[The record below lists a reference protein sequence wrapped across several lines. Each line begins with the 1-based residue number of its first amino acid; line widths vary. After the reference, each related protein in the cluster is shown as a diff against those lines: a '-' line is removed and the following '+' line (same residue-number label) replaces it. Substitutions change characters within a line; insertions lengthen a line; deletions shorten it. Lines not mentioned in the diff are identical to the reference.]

1 MKIKESDRG
10 FRPIE
15 SEFKP
20 LIGNLLMFNKLLF
33 FCPLLVMEITE
44 IIHRKIAKLYSIH
57 QRLKSPIEVNCDQFF
72 GPKVKKMIEWV
83 QNKKLGR
90 LNAS

>member
-15 SEFKP
+15 SESKP
-20 LIGNLLMFNKLLF
+20 LIGNCSSKHFCSF

-72 GPKVKKMIEWV
+72 GPKVKKMIE
-83 QNKKLGR
+83 
-90 LNAS
+90 